1 VTYVRQLTH
10 LGDDVLSNPRKN
22 IYPSRIGHTGGR
34 AMSYLRLFGCAF
46 AIVSLLFS
54 GRPVLAEDT
63 IKLAYTDPFSGPFAS
78 GGDEFLKIFQ
88 FIIARK
94 NEAGGALGRKFELVP
109 FDDKLQPAEALI
121 ALKSMTDQNIPFVMH
136 CTGSNVGS
144 ALIDGVSKH
153 NARNPDNRILYLNCG
168 ALATELTNE
177 QCDFWHFRFAG
188 SVDMRAAARIKSLPA
203 DLKKVYLLNQDYLFG
218 QSIQHDTKKWLAKLR
233 PDIEIVGDEL
243 MPFGKVQDF
252 SSYVAKIKASGA
264 QSVVTGNYNRD
275 LNLLIKAAVDAGLDV
290 RFDTFLAHLIGG
302 PTAIG
307 AAGENR
313 LTSVMEFNGN
323 VAVDLKNAV
332 AEKFASD
339 WRVNHETD
347 FSTLNFVTLIDML
360 TNAINKAGSTDPL
373 KVALALEDMH
383 VKDMVGQENT
393 MRKDD
398 HQLLMPFY
406 AGVFSKDVKFDSEHT
421 GFGWKNIMTA
431 SAADLT
437 LPTICKMKRP
447 EN

>member
-1 VTYVRQLTH
+1 MYSAAKQ
-10 LGDDVLSNPRKN
+10 
-22 IYPSRIGHTGGR
+22 RISVQKGWATGEG
-34 AMSYLRLFGCAF
+34 AMSCLRLLCYSF
-46 AIVSLLFS
+46 AILSVLCC
-54 GRPVLAEDT
+54 GRPAAAEET

-78 GGDEFLKIFQ
+78 GGDEFLKNFQ

-94 NEAGGALGRKFELVP
+94 NAAGGALGKKFELVP

-121 ALKSMTDQNIPFVMH
+121 ALKNMTDQNIPFVMH

-144 ALIDGVSKH
+144 ALIDAVSKH

-275 LNLLIKAAVDAGLDV
+275 LNLLIKASVDAGLDV
-290 RFDTFLAHLIGG
+290 RFDTYLAHLIGG

-307 AAGENR
+307 SAGEGR
-313 LTSVMEFNGN
+313 LTSIIEFGPN
-323 VAVDLKNAV
+323 VPVELNKPV
-332 AEKFASD
+332 AEAFSNG
-339 WRVNHETD
+339 WRANHETD
-347 FSTLNFVTLIDML
+347 FSEVPFLTMFQML
-360 TNAINKAGSTDPL
+360 AK
-373 KVALALEDMH
+373 
-383 VKDMVGQENT
+383 
-393 MRKDD
+393 
-398 HQLLMPFY
+398 
-406 AGVFSKDVKFDSEHT
+406 
-421 GFGWKNIMTA
+421 
-431 SAADLT
+431 
-437 LPTICKMKRP
+437 
-447 EN
+447 

>member
-1 VTYVRQLTH
+1 MTSLIRRICLAFVALLSASAVR
-10 LGDDVLSNPRKN
+10 P
-22 IYPSRIGHTGGR
+22 
-34 AMSYLRLFGCAF
+34 A
-46 AIVSLLFS
+46 
-54 GRPVLAEDT
+54 LAQET
-63 IKLAYTDPFSGPFAS
+63 IKVAYVDPFSGPFAS
-78 GGDEFLKIFQ
+78 GGDEFLKVFAYILQ
-88 FIIARK
+88 KVNAD
-94 NEAGGALGRKFELVP
+94 GGALGRKFEMVP

-121 ALKSMTDQNIPFVMH
+121 ALKSITDQNIPFVMQ
-136 CTGSNVGS
+136 CTGSNVGA

-153 NARNPDNRILYLNCG
+153 NARNPDNRVIYLNCG

-188 SVDMRAAARIKSLPA
+188 SVDMRAAARIKALPA

-252 SSYVAKIKASGA
+252 APYVAKIKASGA

-290 RFDTFLAHLIGG
+290 RFDTFLSHLIGG

-307 AAGENR
+307 GAGENR
-313 LTSVMEFNGN
+313 LTSIMEFNGN
-323 VAVDLKNAV
+323 VPVDLKVPA
-332 AEKFASD
+332 AEKFATD
-339 WRVNHETD
+339 WRASGHDTD
-347 FSTLNFVTLIDML
+347 FSALNFVTMIDML
-360 TNAINKAGSTDPL
+360 TDAINKAGSTDPM

-383 VKDMVGQENT
+383 EKDLLGQET
-393 MRKDD
+393 IMRKED
-398 HQLLMPFY
+398 HQLLMPYY
-406 AGVFSKDVKFDSEHT
+406 AGVFTKDVKYDSEHT
-421 GFGWKNIMTA
+421 GFGWKNYMTA
-431 SAADLT
+431 STADLT

-447 EN
+447 E

>member
-1 VTYVRQLTH
+1 MR
-10 LGDDVLSNPRKN
+10 G
-22 IYPSRIGHTGGR
+22 
-34 AMSYLRLFGCAF
+34 LRLLCYSF
-46 AIVSLLFS
+46 AILGLLLS
-54 GRPVLAEDT
+54 ARPGLAEDT

-78 GGDEFLKIFQ
+78 GGDEFLKNFQ
-88 FIIARK
+88 YIIARK
-94 NEAGGALGRKFELVP
+94 NAAGGVLGKKYELVP

-144 ALIDGVSKH
+144 ALIDAVSKH

-188 SVDMRAAARIKSLPA
+188 SVDMRAAARIKALPA

-218 QSIQHDTKKWLAKLR
+218 QSIQHDSKKWLAKLR

-252 SSYVAKIKASGA
+252 APYVAKIKASGA
-264 QSVVTGNYNRD
+264 QSVITGNYNRD

-290 RFDTFLAHLIGG
+290 RFDTFLSHLIGG
-302 PTAIG
+302 ATAIG

-313 LTSVMEFNGN
+313 LTSIMEFNGN
-323 VAVDLKNAV
+323 VPVDLKV
-332 AEKFASD
+332 PDAEKFAND
-339 WRVNHETD
+339 WRTSGHDTD
-347 FSTLNFVTLIDML
+347 FSALNFVTMIDML
-360 TNAINKAGSTDPL
+360 TDAINKAGSTDPL

-383 VKDMVGQENT
+383 GKDLVGQDVI

-398 HQLLMPFY
+398 HQLLMSYY
-406 AGVFSKDVKFDSEHT
+406 AGIFSKGVKYDSEHT
-421 GFGWKNIMTA
+421 V
-431 SAADLT
+431 SAGRT
-437 LPTICKMKRP
+437 T
-447 EN
+447 

>member
-1 VTYVRQLTH
+1 MRC
-10 LGDDVLSNPRKN
+10 
-22 IYPSRIGHTGGR
+22 
-34 AMSYLRLFGCAF
+34 LRLLCYAVVLTG
-46 AIVSLLFS
+46 LLVS
-54 GRPVLAEDT
+54 GRPGFAEDT
-63 IKLAYTDPFSGPFAS
+63 IKIAYTDPFSGPFAS
-78 GGDEFLKIFQ
+78 GGDEFLKVFQ

-94 NEAGGALGRKFELVP
+94 NAMGGVLGKKLELVP

-136 CTGSNVGS
+136 CTGSNVGA
-144 ALIDGVSKH
+144 ALIDAVSKH

-188 SVDMRAAARIKSLPA
+188 SVDMRAAARIKALPK

-252 SSYVAKIKASGA
+252 APYVAKIKASGA

-275 LNLLIKAAVDAGLDV
+275 LNLLIKAANEAGLDV

-302 PTAIG
+302 ATAIG
-307 AAGENR
+307 PAGENR
-313 LTSVMEFNGN
+313 LTSIMEFNGN
-323 VAVDLKNAV
+323 VPVDLKVPA
-332 AEKFASD
+332 AEKFAND
-339 WRVNHETD
+339 WRTSGHDTD
-347 FSTLNFVTLIDML
+347 FSAVNFVTMIDML
-360 TNAINKAGSTDPL
+360 ADAINKANSTDPL

-383 VKDMVGQENT
+383 EKDLLGQEVI

-406 AGVFSKDVKFDSEHT
+406 AGVFSKDVKYDSEHT
-421 GFGWKNIMTA
+421 GFGWKNYMTA
-431 SAADLT
+431 TTADLT

-447 EN
+447 E

>member
-1 VTYVRQLTH
+1 MR
-10 LGDDVLSNPRKN
+10 G
-22 IYPSRIGHTGGR
+22 
-34 AMSYLRLFGCAF
+34 LRLLCYSF
-46 AIVSLLFS
+46 AVLFVFFSLLS
-54 GRPVLAEDT
+54 GRPVLAEET

-78 GGDEFLKIFQ
+78 GGDEFLKNFQ

-94 NEAGGALGRKFELVP
+94 NAMGGALGRKYELVP

-136 CTGSNVGS
+136 CTGSNVGA
-144 ALIDGVSKH
+144 ALIDAVSKH
-153 NARNPDNRILYLNCG
+153 NARNPDNRILYLNCE
-168 ALATELTNE
+168 ALP
-177 QCDFWHFRFAG
+177 
-188 SVDMRAAARIKSLPA
+188 K

-218 QSIQHDTKKWLAKLR
+218 QSIQHDSKKWLAKLR

-252 SSYVAKIKASGA
+252 APYVAKIKASGA

-275 LNLLIKAAVDAGLDV
+275 LNLLIKAANEAGLDV
-290 RFDTFLAHLIGG
+290 RFDTFLSHLIGG

-313 LTSVMEFNGN
+313 LTSIMEFDSN
-323 VAVDLKNAV
+323 VAVDLNVPA
-332 AEKFASD
+332 AEKFAND
-339 WRVNHETD
+339 WRTSGHDTD
-347 FSTLNFVTLIDML
+347 FSALNFVTMIDML
-360 TNAINKAGSTDPL
+360 TDAINQAGSTDPL
-373 KVALALEDMH
+373 KVALALEDAH
-383 VKDMVGQENT
+383 SKDLLGQEVI

-406 AGVFSKDVKFDSEHT
+406 AGVFSKDVKYDAEHT
-421 GFGWKNIMTA
+421 GFGWKNYMTA
-431 SAADLT
+431 TTADLT

-447 EN
+447 E

>member
-1 VTYVRQLTH
+1 MR
-10 LGDDVLSNPRKN
+10 G
-22 IYPSRIGHTGGR
+22 
-34 AMSYLRLFGCAF
+34 LRLLCYSF
-46 AIVSLLFS
+46 AILGSLLS
-54 GRPVLAEDT
+54 ARPGLAEDT

-78 GGDEFLKIFQ
+78 GGDEFLKVFQ
-88 FIIARK
+88 YIIARK
-94 NEAGGALGRKFELVP
+94 NAAGGPLGKKYELVP

-144 ALIDGVSKH
+144 ALIDAVSKH

-188 SVDMRAAARIKSLPA
+188 SVDMRAAARIKALPA

-218 QSIQHDTKKWLAKLR
+218 QSIQRDSKKWLAKLR

-252 SSYVAKIKASGA
+252 APYVAKIKASGA

-275 LNLLIKAAVDAGLDV
+275 LNLLIKSAVDAGLDV
-290 RFDTFLAHLIGG
+290 RFDTFLSHLIGG

-307 AAGENR
+307 TAGENR
-313 LTSVMEFNGN
+313 LTSIMEFNGN
-323 VAVDLKNAV
+323 VPVDLKV
-332 AEKFASD
+332 PEAEKFAND
-339 WRVNHETD
+339 WRTSGHDTD
-347 FSTLNFVTLIDML
+347 FSTLNFVTMIDML
-360 TNAINKAGSTDPL
+360 TDAINKAGSTDAL

-383 VKDMVGQENT
+383 EKDLVGQEVI
-393 MRKDD
+393 MRKED
-398 HQLLMPFY
+398 HQLLMPYY
-406 AGVFSKDVKFDSEHT
+406 AGVFTKGVKYDSEHT
-421 GFGWKNIMTA
+421 GFGWKNYMTA
-431 SAADLT
+431 STADLT

-447 EN
+447 E